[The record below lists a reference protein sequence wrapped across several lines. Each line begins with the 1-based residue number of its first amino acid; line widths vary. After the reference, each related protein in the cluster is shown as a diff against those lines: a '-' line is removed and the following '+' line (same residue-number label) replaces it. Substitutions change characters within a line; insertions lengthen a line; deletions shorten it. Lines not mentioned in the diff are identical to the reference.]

1 MIKFLL
7 CIGCVGLCVAFSW
20 LLTRKYR
27 QRMQF
32 YYNFD
37 LFNERLV
44 NEVSYTKIP
53 LPAFLEKYT
62 FSGEFRQLLEEKRR
76 SEFREQEFSVEFLN
90 EDERKFV
97 SDYFRMIGKSDA
109 SSQKTYLTAMRG
121 EINEKKR
128 ESAEEYKKYF
138 SLYMKL
144 GFLAGLVLVVLI
156 V

>member
-1 MIKFLL
+1 M
-7 CIGCVGLCVAFSW
+7 
-20 LLTRKYR
+20 
-27 QRMQF
+27 
-32 YYNFD
+32 
-37 LFNERLV
+37 

-144 GFLAGLVLVVLI
+144 GFLAGLILVVLI